1 MSSYVISCC
10 STADLTEEHFSKR
23 EISYICFHYKLN
35 DTEYADDLG
44 KSMPFDQFYAAM
56 AAGAS
61 TKTSQVNA
69 DEFEAYFET
78 FLQDGKDILH
88 VCLSSGISGVLNS
101 AMIAKADLEDRYP
114 ERKIFIVDSLGA
126 SSGYGLLMDRL
137 ADLRDEGKP
146 LEEVY
151 DFAMKNRLK
160 SPSLVLLHGPHL
172 LRARRPHLKSLRRN
186 RRPPR
191 YLPAAQ
197 HGQRRTADS
206 AVQNPY
212 EEKKSSKKSSIRWKK
227 TPRAAS
233 LLRQM
238 LHFPVRLLRRCAGR
252 CGSYR
257 GTLSQS
263 ERKSRDQQ
271 HRNHHRQPH
280 RTGNRGIVFLGKER
294 VD

>member
-101 AMIAKADLEDRYP
+101 AMIAKADLEERYP
-114 ERKIFIVDSLGA
+114 ERKILIVDSLGA

-160 SPSLVLLHGPHL
+160 VHHWSSPRTSPSTCAAAASP
-172 LRARRPHLKSLRRN
+172 K
-186 RRPPR
+186 PP
-191 YLPAAQ
+191 AQ
-197 HGQRRTADS
+197 SADS
-206 AVQNPY
+206 SASARCSTWTTKAV
-212 EEKKSSKKSSIRWKK
+212 
-227 TPRAAS
+227 
-233 LLRQM
+233 
-238 LHFPVRLLRRCAGR
+238 
-252 CGSYR
+252 
-257 GTLSQS
+257 
-263 ERKSRDQQ
+263 
-271 HRNHHRQPH
+271 
-280 RTGNRGIVFLGKER
+280 
-294 VD
+294 